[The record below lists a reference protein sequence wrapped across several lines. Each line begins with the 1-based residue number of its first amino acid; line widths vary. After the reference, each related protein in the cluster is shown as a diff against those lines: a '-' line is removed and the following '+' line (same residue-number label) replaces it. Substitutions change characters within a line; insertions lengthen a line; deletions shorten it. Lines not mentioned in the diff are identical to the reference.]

1 MILSPPLEILV
12 ATRNQGKVREIRE
25 ALSSLPI
32 TLSSLDEFPNISSV
46 AETGNT
52 YQENAV
58 IKASAY
64 AKQTGLCSL
73 ADDSGL
79 EVDALGGKPG
89 VKSARFAGE
98 QASDADRIQQLL
110 SELSQYGAAQ
120 RTARFVCCMALAG
133 WKMDESFRARGEPE
147 LLRVEQAKCEGVIA
161 TGPRG
166 NNGFGFDPVF
176 VPVGYD
182 ETFGELPVEVKA
194 RISHRALAVAAMRP
208 FLDHWLDGKASC

>member
-12 ATRNQGKVREIRE
+12 ATRNQGKVRELRE

-32 TLSSLDEFPNISSV
+32 TLRSLVEFPNVFSV
-46 AETGNT
+46 DETGNT
-52 YQENAV
+52 YEENAV
-58 IKASAY
+58 IKALAY

-89 VKSARFAGE
+89 VLSARFAGD
-98 QASDADRIQQLL
+98 QASDAERIQQLL
-110 SELSQYGAAQ
+110 SELSQYATAQ

-133 WKMDESFRARGEPE
+133 WQMDESFSDRREPE

-161 TGPRG
+161 TAPRG
-166 NNGFGFDPVF
+166 KNGFGFDPVF

-194 RISHRALAVAAMRP
+194 RISHRALAVAAMRG
-208 FLDHWLDGKASC
+208 FLDQWLDRKASC